1 MIESAE
7 TSADLTQGLSLTP
20 IGVFYN
26 LEPLGK
32 GVFKWQ
38 DLVGAFF
45 ANGELELAFVDE
57 SRIAF
62 PKSHCL
68 SAMRVAV
75 EMLFNEIGRGQ

>member
-1 MIESAE
+1 MIELPEA
-7 TSADLTQGLSLTP
+7 SADLTQGLSLTP

-26 LEPLGK
+26 LEPVGK
-32 GVFKWQ
+32 GAFKWQ

-57 SRIAF
+57 SRFAF
-62 PKSHCL
+62 LKSHFL
-68 SAMRVAV
+68 SAMRLAL